1 MSLDQ
6 DSRKRL
12 QSWRAKLTRD
22 NVVVDYDSEAEDGF
36 CYVPRE
42 ESDDDIIHR
51 PARKATR
58 RRNADAR

>member
-12 QSWRAKLTRD
+12 QSWRAMLTRD
-22 NVVVDYDSEAEDGF
+22 NVVVDYDPEAEDGF

-42 ESDDDIIHR
+42 ESDDDIIRR
-51 PARKATR
+51 PARKTTQ
-58 RRNADAR
+58 RRNADPR